1 MKFSTYLQS
10 LFAER
15 EAALMEEMRQR
26 AAAADRDIAEANRRA
41 AHAEEQAAHAQKQA
55 AHAQKQ
61 AEAAHAQEQA
71 AHAQEQWQRY
81 GMIEALIVILALR
94 FDETA
99 VQALR
104 PTFENIQEVERLR
117 QLLPAAD
124 QAPNLEAFLQQL
136 AE

>member
-1 MKFSTYLQS
+1 MKYSTYLHS

-55 AHAQKQ
+55 
-61 AEAAHAQEQA
+61 EAAHAQEQA

-81 GMIEALIVILALR
+81 GMIEALIAILESR
-94 FDETA
+94 FDATA

-104 PTFENIQEVERLR
+104 PTFENIQEVERLK

>member
-1 MKFSTYLQS
+1 MEYSTYLQS

-15 EAALMEEMRQR
+15 EAALMAEMQQR

-41 AHAEEQAAHAQKQA
+41 AHAQEQAAHAQQ
-55 AHAQKQ
+55 Q
-61 AEAAHAQEQA
+61 AAHAQEQA
-71 AHAQEQWQRY
+71 AHAQEQGQRY
-81 GMIEALIVILALR
+81 GIIEGLIAILALR
-94 FDETA
+94 FDATA

-104 PTFENIQEVERLR
+104 PTFENVQEVERLK
-117 QLLPAAD
+117 QLLPAAG

>member
-1 MKFSTYLQS
+1 MEYSTYLQS

-15 EAALMEEMRQR
+15 EAALMAEMQQR

-41 AHAEEQAAHAQKQA
+41 AR
-55 AHAQKQ
+55 
-61 AEAAHAQEQA
+61 AQEQA
-71 AHAQEQWQRY
+71 AHAQQQGQRY
-81 GMIEALIVILALR
+81 GIIEGLIAILALR
-94 FDETA
+94 FDATV

-104 PTFENIQEVERLR
+104 PTFENVQEVERLK
-117 QLLPAAD
+117 QLLPAAG

>member
-1 MKFSTYLQS
+1 MEFSTYLQS
-10 LFAER
+10 LFAEW

-41 AHAEEQAAHAQKQA
+41 AHA
-55 AHAQKQ
+55 
-61 AEAAHAQEQA
+61 
-71 AHAQEQWQRY
+71 QEQWQRY
-81 GMIEALIVILALR
+81 GIIEGLIAILELR
-94 FDETA
+94 FDATA

-104 PTFENIQEVERLR
+104 PTFENIKEVERLK

>member
-55 AHAQKQ
+55 
-61 AEAAHAQEQA
+61 EA

-81 GMIEALIVILALR
+81 GMIEALIAILALR

>member
-1 MKFSTYLQS
+1 MEFSTYLQS

-41 AHAEEQAAHAQKQA
+41 AHAEEQAAHAQE
-55 AHAQKQ
+55 Q

-81 GMIEALIVILALR
+81 GMIEALIAILELR
-94 FDETA
+94 FDATA

-104 PTFENIQEVERLR
+104 PIFENIKEVERLK